1 MTTSTTAV
9 LAGRPVARVG
19 YGAMQLPGRDRDA
32 AIAVLRRA
40 VEAGVNHIDTAHFYG
55 PGEANALIREA
66 LHPYPDGL
74 VLVSKVGAEHAPETE
89 IGLALA
95 QRPEQLRAGVEANLA
110 QLGVEQI
117 PVVNLRRTDA
127 PPGVVAEGDQLVD
140 LDDQLAE
147 LSALREEGK
156 IGAIGLSAVSPD
168 KLEQALPVGVA
179 CVQNAHSVLD
189 RRAEPVLEI
198 CREHGIPWVPFFP
211 LGSAFPAGSAF
222 PGTSKV
228 TDHPVVVGIAA
239 ALGATPAQVGLAWE
253 LAHYD
258 NTLLIPGTADPAHLD
273 ANIAAGEV
281 RLSVEAQSELD
292 ALAG

>member
-19 YGAMQLPGRDRDA
+19 YGAMQLSGRDRDA

-40 VEAGVNHIDTAHFYG
+40 VDAGVNHIDTAHFYG

-66 LHPYPDGL
+66 LHPYPDDL

-147 LSALREEGK
+147 LAALREEGK

-198 CREHGIPWVPFFP
+198 CREHDIPWVPFFP
-211 LGSAFPAGSAF
+211 LGSAFP
-222 PGTSKV
+222 GTPKV
-228 TDHPVVVGIAA
+228 ADHPVVVGIAA
-239 ALGATPAQVGLAWE
+239 ALGVTPAQVGLAWE
-253 LAHYD
+253 LEHYD
-258 NTLLIPGTADPAHLD
+258 NTLLIPGTADPAHLED
-273 ANIAAGEV
+273 NIAVGDV
-281 RLSVEAQSELD
+281 RLSAEAKSELD

>member
-1 MTTSTTAV
+1 MSTSTTAV
-9 LAGRPVARVG
+9 LGGHRVARVG
-19 YGAMQLPGRDRDA
+19 FGAMQLPGRDRDV

-40 VEAGVNHIDTAHFYG
+40 VDSGVNHIDTAHFYG

-66 LHPYPDGL
+66 LSPYPDDL

-110 QLGVEQI
+110 QLGVERI
-117 PVVNLRRTDA
+117 PVVNMRRTDT

-147 LSALREEGK
+147 LSALRDEGK
-156 IGAIGLSAVSPD
+156 IGGIGLSAVTAE
-168 KLEQALPVGVA
+168 KLEQALPVGIA

-189 RRAEPVLEI
+189 RQAEPVLDL
-198 CREHGIPWVPFFP
+198 CRERGIPWVPFFP
-211 LGSAFPAGSAF
+211 LGSAFPGA
-222 PGTSKV
+222 PKV
-228 TDHPVVVGIAA
+228 AEDPVVTRIAA
-239 ALGATPAQVGLAWE
+239 EVGVTPAQIGLAWE
-253 LAHYD
+253 LAHHE

-273 ANIAAGEV
+273 ENIAAADV
-281 RLSVEAQSELD
+281 HLTPRAKSELD